1 MGSCSSKK
9 AATDEVVG
17 PADVK
22 PVSIAN
28 DTIDQIIPPPS
39 STVDP
44 KIAAAR
50 QRAAAAKLALDSGSH
65 APAPAAAATTIAA
78 KVDLLCHPP
87 PSCQATVKARA
98 VADVEALSEAQ
109 LLLLERLCA
118 RLEMIAASRAG
129 VIDAQAGGFLA
140 SMLGDAWSTS
150 VRKITSLLQGD
161 GALLDEGALFET
173 LVERLEALAAKDAAS
188 E

>member
-50 QRAAAAKLALDSGSH
+50 QRAAKLALDSGSH

-98 VADVEALSEAQ
+98 VADVETLSEAQ